1 MNEGEAERVI
11 RVVVVDDEALV
22 RSGFELI
29 LGASEDIEVVATAS
43 GGDVVETV
51 RRERPDV
58 VLLDIRM
65 PDVDGLTVLRELRTG
80 PDVPVVAMLTTFD
93 ADEYILTAL
102 HCGAAGF
109 LLKDTEPEQL
119 AHLVRTLAA
128 GGVVL
133 SPKAS
138 RTLLQSHPGTEA
150 AVDEEAARV
159 RLLTARERDVLVLV
173 AEGLSDA
180 DIGAR
185 IHLGAGTVKDHVSA
199 ILTKLRVTSRVQA
212 ALLAR
217 RTCFDVPHARAPF
230 STAGFVPPWHRGSR
244 RGRTCASGAGIR
256 STGRPG
262 RRSRSARK
270 DRVP

>member
-1 MNEGEAERVI
+1 MI

-22 RSGFELI
+22 RSGFGLI

-43 GGDVVETV
+43 GGEAVGTV

-65 PDVDGLTVLRELRTG
+65 PDVDGLTVLRELRTM
-80 PDVPVVAMLTTFD
+80 PDAPVVAMLTTFD

-133 SPKAS
+133 SPGRRGPCCTATPAPRPQSTRRRPAS
-138 RTLLQSHPGTEA
+138 GCSPPA
-150 AVDEEAARV
+150 
-159 RLLTARERDVLVLV
+159 
-173 AEGLSDA
+173 S
-180 DIGAR
+180 
-185 IHLGAGTVKDHVSA
+185 
-199 ILTKLRVTSRVQA
+199 VTSSSWW
-212 ALLAR
+212 R
-217 RTCFDVPHARAPF
+217 RA
-230 STAGFVPPWHRGSR
+230 
-244 RGRTCASGAGIR
+244 
-256 STGRPG
+256 
-262 RRSRSARK
+262 
-270 DRVP
+270 

>member
-1 MNEGEAERVI
+1 MRSLPSGGCYPAVRLELLLAGPSGPIGALGSSRHGSDGMNEGEAERVI

-29 LGASEDIEVVATAS
+29 LGASEDIEVIATAS
-43 GGDVVETV
+43 GANAVETV
-51 RRERPDV
+51 RRRRPDV

-65 PDVDGLTVLRELRTG
+65 PDVDGLTVLRELRAM
-80 PDVPVVAMLTTFD
+80 PDPPVVAMLTTFD

-102 HCGAAGF
+102 NSGAGGF

-138 RTLLQSHPGTEA
+138 RTLLHSHPGSGT
-150 AVDEEAARV
+150 AVDEDAARV

-173 AEGLSDA
+173 ADGLSNA
-180 DIGAR
+180 DIGKR

-212 ALLAR
+212 ALLAQ
-217 RTCFDVPHARAPF
+217 RAGLLDERP
-230 STAGFVPPWHRGSR
+230 R
-244 RGRTCASGAGIR
+244 SGAGR
-256 STGRPG
+256 
-262 RRSRSARK
+262 
-270 DRVP
+270 

>member
-1 MNEGEAERVI
+1 MDEGKAERVI

-43 GGDVVETV
+43 GGDAVETV
-51 RRERPDV
+51 RRQHPDV

-65 PDVDGLTVLRELRTG
+65 PDVDGLTVLRELRKM
-80 PDVPVVAMLTTFD
+80 PAPPVVAMLTTFD

-102 HCGAAGF
+102 NSGAAGF

-119 AHLVRTLAA
+119 AHLVRTLDA

-138 RTLLQSHPGTEA
+138 RTLLNGHPGTET

-159 RLLTARERDVLVLV
+159 RLLTPRERDVLVLV
-173 AEGLSDA
+173 ADGLSNA
-180 DIGAR
+180 DIGVR
-185 IHLGAGTVKDHVSA
+185 VHLGAGTVKGHVSA
-199 ILTKLRVTSRVQA
+199 ILAKLRVTSRVQA
-212 ALLAR
+212 ALLAQ
-217 RTCFDVPHARAPF
+217 RA
-230 STAGFVPPWHRGSR
+230 GLLDE
-244 RGRTCASGAGIR
+244 
-256 STGRPG
+256 RP
-262 RRSRSARK
+262 RPAA
-270 DRVP
+270 DR

>member
-1 MNEGEAERVI
+1 MSLPTGGCSPAVWLELPLVGPPGLCMALGSRRHGPDGMNEGEAERVI

-29 LGASEDIEVVATAS
+29 LGASQDIEVVATAS
-43 GGDVVETV
+43 GGDAVETV

-65 PDVDGLTVLRELRTG
+65 PDVDGLTVLRELRTM
-80 PDVPVVAMLTTFD
+80 PDAPVVAMLTTFD

-138 RTLLQSHPGTEA
+138 RTLLHSHPGTEA
-150 AVDEEAARV
+150 AVDEDAARV

-173 AEGLSDA
+173 AEGLSNA

-212 ALLAR
+212 ALLAQ
-217 RTCFDVPHARAPF
+217 RAGLLDEHP
-230 STAGFVPPWHRGSR
+230 
-244 RGRTCASGAGIR
+244 R
-256 STGRPG
+256 SE
-262 RRSRSARK
+262 A
-270 DRVP
+270 DR